1 MGTLVEEGRPQEGAC
16 VAGVVKAA
24 GGVLWRLGSDGL
36 EVLVVHRPRYDD
48 WSFPKGK
55 LDPTDDDDEMCAVR
69 EVREETGL
77 EVAVGPELPG
87 VNYTDNQGRPKMV
100 RYWAM
105 TPVDGVFAATAE
117 VDAAEWLTPEL
128 AAERLSYGHDRRVLD
143 AMLEAIDG

>member
-1 MGTLVEEGRPQEGAC
+1 
-16 VAGVVKAA
+16 VAGVVRAA
-24 GGVLWRLGSDGL
+24 GGVVWRLGSDGL

-55 LDPTDDDDEMCAVR
+55 LDPTDHDDESCAIR

-87 VNYTDNQGRPKMV
+87 VNYTDNQGRAKAV

-105 TPVDGVFAATAE
+105 TPVDGGFVPNAE
-117 VDAAEWLTPEL
+117 VDAAEWLAPDL
-128 AAERLSYGHDRRVLD
+128 AARRLSYGHDRRVLD
-143 AMLEAIDG
+143 AMLTAIDS